1 MHYFLLIFILSAC
14 SSVLMDSTHNT
25 PFVNSTETSKLDF
38 DMTKEEVLDI
48 LGEPLIVKRGIG
60 ESKTIIWIYEVRTIL
75 VEGKEVIESPSNI
88 IKIAKEFE
96 PMKRNKNYKHDIA
109 HHKLELEFI
118 KGLLVNWHPES
129 DSKKKR
135 F

>member
-1 MHYFLLIFILSAC
+1 MHYLLLIFILSAC
-14 SSVLMDSTHNT
+14 SPVFINRTHNT
-25 PFVNSTETSKLDF
+25 PFINSTETSKLDF
-38 DMTKEEVLDI
+38 DMTKEEVLEI

-60 ESKTIIWIYEVRTIL
+60 ENKTIIWIYEVRTIL
-75 VEGKEVIESPSNI
+75 VEGKLQPPIFPAPQ
-88 IKIAKEFE
+88 IANEFE